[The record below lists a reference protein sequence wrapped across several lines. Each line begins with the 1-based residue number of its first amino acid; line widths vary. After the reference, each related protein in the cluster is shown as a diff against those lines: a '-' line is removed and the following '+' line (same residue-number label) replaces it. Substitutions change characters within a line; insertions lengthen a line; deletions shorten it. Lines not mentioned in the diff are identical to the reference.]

1 MIRSW
6 SSASHTVFCCYR
18 YHASLEEGV
27 DRYSGARELRRMD
40 LPPRL
45 WVSEVEVKIGHRQ
58 GLMEFLVVEFHWG

>member
-1 MIRSW
+1 
-6 SSASHTVFCCYR
+6 
-18 YHASLEEGV
+18 
-27 DRYSGARELRRMD
+27 MD